1 MAANSLQNAAERAS
15 PAGGPKPRGK
25 PFRKGQSG
33 NPVGRIRGSRNKKT
47 LAAELLLEGE
57 AEALTRKA
65 IEMALEGDPT
75 ALKLCFE
82 SLHSRRRHRSL
93 RLDLP
98 PLKGPA
104 DPGPFMT
111 AIAAAIAGGEITSG
125 EASELALVIEASQAG
140 AIVVGDEGVEV
151 GVALG
156 VIEETAVVG
165 GAVLRH
171 AVEVF
176 AKASV
181 EALGHAVGLRPE
193 GRVRR

>member
-1 MAANSLQNAAERAS
+1 MAADSLQIAAKAAA
-15 PAGGPKPRGK
+15 PAGGPKPRGR

-33 NPVGRIRGSRNKKT
+33 NPAGRIRGSRNKKT

-104 DPGPFMT
+104 DPGPFMA
-111 AIAAAIAGGEITSG
+111 AIAAAIGEGEITSG
-125 EASELALVIEASQAG
+125 EASELAQ
-140 AIVVGDEGVEV
+140 VV
-151 GVALG
+151 
-156 VIEETAVVG
+156 ETAIR
-165 GAVLRH
+165 AI
-171 AVEVF
+171 
-176 AKASV
+176 ASSDL
-181 EALGHAVGLRPE
+181 A
-193 GRVRR
+193 VRRAEFEERVKSQPQHPPEPWELVKL